1 MDDDNKKSR
10 LTRPWKPRKVLGW
23 IIIFVLSIVFW
34 TVVKKVL
41 SL

>member
-1 MDDDNKKSR
+1 MNNDNKKIQLIR
-10 LTRPWKPRKVLGW
+10 QWKPRKVISW
-23 IIIFVLSIVFW
+23 IIIFVLSIIFW

>member
-1 MDDDNKKSR
+1 MNNNNKKSQLIR
-10 LTRPWKPRKVLGW
+10 QWKPRKVLGW
-23 IIIFVLSIVFW
+23 IIIFVLSIIFW